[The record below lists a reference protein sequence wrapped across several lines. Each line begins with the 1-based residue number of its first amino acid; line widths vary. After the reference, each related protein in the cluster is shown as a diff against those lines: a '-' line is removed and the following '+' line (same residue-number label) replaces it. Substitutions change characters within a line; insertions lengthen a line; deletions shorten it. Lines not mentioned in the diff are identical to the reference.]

1 MNVESRVRWVGL
13 LLVLA
18 MIPMLSSCGD
28 DDDDDDSGNT
38 PADDDSISDDDADD
52 DVADDDDLGP
62 AGVLQVG
69 AARVD
74 ISPAHDDSLKMGGY
88 GLYFLSEA
96 MCRWSTGVHDP
107 IYATAIAVEDAD
119 GRRVILIHLDV
130 VGLITTD
137 IVRIQLGV
145 SAALA
150 IVPDRVIVSAS
161 HSHQSPDTVG
171 MWGVLLPP
179 ISGRDDAFIDD
190 MIAGS
195 VQAGVDAYNARR
207 EARISFGTSEFA
219 DLHYN
224 SNQPLDPQ
232 AYTDD
237 AMTMMVATTPTGEPI
252 ATLMNWACHPMVMG
266 PQNTLISSDFLG
278 PYYRLMDTEIG
289 GINMFMNGSLGA
301 SVHPQNPAA
310 PFPIDGRD
318 WGTWEDVENYGRALA
333 DAAQDLHATV
343 EPATDTSV
351 DVRAYWVESKVQNY
365 FFVLTGKWGL
375 IPRDIPNFGE
385 NGTTTMTALWIGD
398 VPFATVPGELVPTI
412 STQLRTLMGG
422 EHQFLINLG
431 QDWIGY
437 IITPQQFYHI
447 AYIYNDLLSA
457 GPMTGVALIE
467 QFEKIYGESR

>member
-1 MNVESRVRWVGL
+1 MRERTCVWWRVA
-13 LLVLA
+13 LLVSFSL
-18 MIPMLSSCGD
+18 LVTSCAGD
-28 DDDDDDSGNT
+28 DDDDDSNEPSGDDDAI
-38 PADDDSISDDDADD
+38 ADDDSDDDA
-52 DVADDDDLGP
+52 ADDDDLGP

-74 ISPAHDDSLKMGGY
+74 ISPAPDVSLKMGGY
-88 GLYFLSEA
+88 GLYFLSES

-137 IVRIQLGV
+137 IVRIQQGV

-179 ISGRDDAFIDD
+179 ISGRDEAFIDD

-207 EARISFGTSEFA
+207 EARISFGSSEFA

-237 AMTMMVATTPTGEPI
+237 AMTMMAATTPEGEPI

-278 PYYRLMDTEIG
+278 PYYRLMDAEIG

-301 SVHPQNPAA
+301 SVHPQNPYA
-310 PFPIDGRD
+310 PFPIDGRE
-318 WGTWEDVENYGRALA
+318 WGTWEDVENYGRVLA
-333 DAAQDLHATV
+333 DAAQDLFATV

-365 FFVLTGKWGL
+365 FFVLTGKWGI

-412 STQLRTLMGG
+412 STQLRAIMGG
-422 EHQFLINLG
+422 EHQFVINLG

-467 QFEKIYGESR
+467 QFEKIYGEAR